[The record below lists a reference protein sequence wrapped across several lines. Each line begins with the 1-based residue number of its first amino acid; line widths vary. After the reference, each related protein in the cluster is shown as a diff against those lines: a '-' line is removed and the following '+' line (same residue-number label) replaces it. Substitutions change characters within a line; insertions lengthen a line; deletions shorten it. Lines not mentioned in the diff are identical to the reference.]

1 MCGIWLK
8 RFPVSAWSP
17 PWHCGWACACACA
30 WHCTSSPPWHWLCF
44 LSIQTSLRLT
54 GAAINDLLRPPINAH
69 LLKYFYKY
77 YQLAWSLWV
86 TNFFTSLGNISQ
98 NQIFYR
104 KTAWHQ
110 YGHSCKHSRRT
121 LAASLDYYRL
131 GCVVNRSKITTTHEH
146 YIHLLLS
153 DQDTNYKHSLNKI
166 SHCYKRREG
175 EDNGEMSVNLWQK
188 PIDGSWVHFWG
199 TLSVSS
205 SLEDKWR
212 VGVIKHQVS
221 SVEKGS
227 FNGYQCE
234 DNRHIQTYLD
244 IFRKEKWR

>member
-1 MCGIWLK
+1 MVTMGHQL
-8 RFPVSAWSP
+8 FY
-17 PWHCGWACACACA
+17 
-30 WHCTSSPPWHWLCF
+30 F
-44 LSIQTSLRLT
+44 L
-54 GAAINDLLRPPINAH
+54 G
-69 LLKYFYKY
+69 KY
-77 YQLAWSLWV
+77 V
-86 TNFFTSLGNISQ
+86 Q

-146 YIHLLLS
+146 YIHPPLS

-166 SHCYKRREG
+166 SHCYKWGEG

-212 VGVIKHQVS
+212 EGVIKYQVLPCP
-221 SVEKGS
+221 VLKKGASNITNVKTWS
-227 FNGYQCE
+227 F
-234 DNRHIQTYLD
+234 RHIQIHTNSERRNGD
-244 IFRKEKWR
+244 